1 MADFD
6 GNIKL
11 GISLDIDNKSL
22 NSELSALTKQIKT
35 AFSTVNKNSAEMS
48 SSFSTVNKDVEKVT
62 NTVKD
67 LGSQVNGLS
76 SRTKRIQISIANENI
91 KEATKHLKELTAE
104 QEDLKL
110 KSDLAYSMG
119 TDSDIYKKVSAELNK
134 VTNKVDEVNNYIV
147 EQEQERDRL
156 RYEILQDSIEKDI
169 QAEEKKVQKEI
180 ELQKKLEEKNAVP
193 TSDLGKQMSLYS
205 SLRSDIAKFEK
216 TGIGFSSDEDY
227 KSALKLVQ
235 VLKDNLD
242 KIKKSSQDS
251 SLIPE
256 LKDEAPKGQLGEM
269 IQQYNE
275 LNGKVK
281 QFEKTGLGFSD
292 SEYNEAVNKL
302 DLMRRQ
308 IETIKSNLDD
318 RITEPIVDDDEV
330 EISNDKLVK
339 LGDKLEELK
348 LAKKAYEDQG
358 IGAGYKEYD
367 ETVSQLEK
375 VKNQYEKSRQWNKLT
390 FGGKL
395 LASIK
400 SVGHV
405 FGTLAH
411 PIKNTKNGING
422 IEQSIFGIGKASK
435 STGKSFSKSF
445 GRVGKIF
452 LRAMVGV
459 RGLFMLFRKL
469 RTIGVQALNTIASQF
484 PEINSK
490 LSETKTLFEGL
501 KGATGT
507 MIQPLVS
514 AVLPVVNK
522 IIELLTVAAQK
533 AGEFFA
539 ALTAPL
545 TGQGY
550 IYKAT
555 AAQQDYANSVESTN
569 KALGAYD
576 KLNVIGSDSGGASN
590 QLDVTYNKEKI
601 ATEMQEL
608 IDMIKESWAN
618 ADFTEIGTMLG
629 EKLNESVTILR
640 GNILP
645 QIDEIGV
652 RLASSV
658 ATLTNGLISV
668 SGLATNIG
676 GAVADALNI
685 VIHFFDEFFKKLD
698 FEALGKFITEGL
710 YSAIFSIDYSS
721 LGSAM
726 GNIAIGIY
734 NLLKGALLGIDWY
747 NLPKNVFN
755 AIWNYITGINWVEVA
770 SSLASLFGTALGSA
784 FQFLLGNIDF
794 IGEIINTIVQSIIDY
809 FLQFIEDENKDGKFG
824 AFEIINGLLEGIIEA
839 VKDIG
844 TWIYENIFKPFIDGF
859 KKAFG
864 INSPSTVMKEM
875 GSFLIDGLKQGLGNV
890 WDKIKQP
897 FLTAKDYLT
906 RKWTEAKDSLSQT
919 SKDIKLNLED
929 TFTNLKQSLGN
940 IFDGIW
946 SKIKEVVN
954 SILRGIETMANG
966 VVSGINTMISALN
979 NISFDIPWWVPVLG
993 GKSFSLNI
1001 PQLGSVQL
1009 PRLAEGAV
1017 IPPNRE
1023 FMAVLGDQNSGT
1035 NIEAPLDT
1043 IKQALAEVLTV
1054 SNNNAPIVLQLNGRD
1069 IAKVV
1074 WDENQ
1079 KRYKQTGKFSY

>member
-11 GISLDIDNKSL
+11 GISLDIDSKSL

-48 SSFSTVNKDVEKVT
+48 SSFSTVNNDVEKVT
-62 NTVKD
+62 NAVKD

-76 SRTKRIQISIANENI
+76 SKTKNLQIKLANDDI
-91 KEATKHLKELTAE
+91 KEAKKDLTELTRQQNE
-104 QEDLKL
+104 LKL
-110 KSDLAYSMG
+110 QKEITSNFG
-119 TDSDIYKKVSAELNK
+119 PDSNIYKKTVDELNK
-134 VTNKVDEVNNYIV
+134 VTNKIDEVNAYIIEREKEK
-147 EQEQERDRL
+147 EQL
-156 RYEILQDSIEKDI
+156 KYEILQQSIEKDI
-169 QAEEKKVQKEI
+169 QAEEKKLQKEI
-180 ELQKKLEEKNAVP
+180 ELQKKLEEKNKVP

-242 KIKKSSQDS
+242 KIKKSSKDS

-269 IQQYNE
+269 IKQYNE

-308 IETIKSNLDD
+308 IENIKSNLDD
-318 RITEPIVDDDEV
+318 RITEPIVDANEV

-367 ETVSQLEK
+367 ETVRQLEK
-375 VKNQYEKSRQWNKLT
+375 VQNQYKKSKQWNELT

-395 LASIK
+395 FASIK

-405 FGTLAH
+405 FSTLAH

-422 IEQSIFGIGKASK
+422 IKQSIFGIGKASK
-435 STGKSFSKSF
+435 SSGKSFSKSF

-514 AVLPVVNK
+514 VVLPVVNK

-539 ALTAPL
+539 AL

-629 EKLNESVTILR
+629 EKLNESVTMLR
-640 GNILP
+640 ENILP

-685 VIHFFDEFFKKLD
+685 IIHFFDEFLEKLD
-698 FEALGKFITEGL
+698 FEALGKFITKGL

-721 LGSAM
+721 LGSAI
-726 GNIAIGIY
+726 GNLVSGIF
-734 NLLKGALLGIDWY
+734 NLLKGAILGIDWY
-747 NLPKNVFN
+747 NLPKDAFN
-755 AIWNYITGINWVEVA
+755 AIWNFITGIDWVEVA

-784 FQFLLGNIDF
+784 FQFLLGTLDF

-809 FLQFIEDENKDGKFG
+809 FLQFIEDENGDGKFG

-1001 PQLGSVQL
+1001 PQLSSVQL

-1023 FMAVLGDQNSGT
+1023 FMAVLGDQKSGT

-1043 IKQALAEVLTV
+1043 IKQALAEVLSM
-1054 SNNNAPIVLQLNGRD
+1054 SNSNAPIVLQLNGKD
-1069 IAKVV
+1069 IARVV

>member
-11 GISLDIDNKSL
+11 GISLDIDSKSL

-91 KEATKHLKELTAE
+91 KEAKKHLKELIAE
-104 QEDLKL
+104 QDDLKL

-119 TDSDIYKKVSAELNK
+119 IDSDIYKKVSAELNK

-156 RYEILQDSIEKDI
+156 KYEILQDSIEKDI

-242 KIKKSSQDS
+242 KIKKSSKDS

-269 IQQYNE
+269 IKQYNE

-308 IETIKSNLDD
+308 IENIKSNLDD
-318 RITEPIVDDDEV
+318 RITEPIVDANEV

-367 ETVSQLEK
+367 EIVSQLEK
-375 VKNQYEKSRQWNKLT
+375 VKNEYEKLRQWNELT

-400 SVGHV
+400 SVGKV
-405 FGTLAH
+405 IGTLAH
-411 PIKNTKNGING
+411 PIKNTKNLING
-422 IEQSIFGIGKASK
+422 IKSSLFGVNKASK
-435 STGKSFSKSF
+435 STGKTFAKSF

-484 PEINSK
+484 PEINSQ
-490 LSETKTLFEGL
+490 LSQTKTLFEGL

-514 AVLPVVNK
+514 AVLPAVNK
-522 IIELLTVAAQK
+522 IIELLTIAAQK

-576 KLNVIGSDSGGASN
+576 KLNVIGNDSGGASN

-629 EKLNESVTILR
+629 EKLNESVTMLR
-640 GNILP
+640 ENILP

-721 LGSAM
+721 LGSAI
-726 GNIAIGIY
+726 GNLVSGIF
-734 NLLKGALLGIDWY
+734 NLLKGALLGINWY
-747 NLPKNVFN
+747 NLPRDIFT
-755 AIWNYITGINWVEVA
+755 AIWNFITGIDWVGVA

-784 FQFLLGNIDF
+784 LQFLLGTLDF

-859 KKAFG
+859 KEAFG

-906 RKWTEAKDSLSQT
+906 RKWTEAKDSLLQT

-954 SILRGIETMANG
+954 SILSGIETMANG
-966 VVSGINTMISALN
+966 VINGLNSMISALN
-979 NISFDIPWWVPVLG
+979 NISFNVPWWVPVIG

-1001 PQLGSVQL
+1001 PQMGNVNL

-1023 FMAVLGDQNSGT
+1023 FMAVLGDQTSGT

-1043 IKQALAEVLTV
+1043 IKQALAEVLAI

-1079 KRYKQTGKFSY
+1079 KRYRQTGKFSY